1 MILAV
6 SSYGIAYP
14 PNQGIGELIWG
25 EFVTEGLAS
34 GQLQAKPDPVIVG
47 SGLEQLQKALDL
59 QKAGVSA
66 KKLVITL

>member
-1 MILAV
+1 MILSV

-14 PNQGIGELIWG
+14 PNQRIGESVWG
-25 EFVTEGLAS
+25 EFVTESLSS